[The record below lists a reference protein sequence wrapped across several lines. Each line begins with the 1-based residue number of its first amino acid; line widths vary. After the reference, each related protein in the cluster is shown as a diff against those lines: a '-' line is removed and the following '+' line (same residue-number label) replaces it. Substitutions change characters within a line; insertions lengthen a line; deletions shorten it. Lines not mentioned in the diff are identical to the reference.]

1 MNKTFFTFIV
11 TLLVGCYPVSHVI
24 VGEARMP
31 IEPSMVKI
39 FADYPDEYEKI
50 ALVDAGSS
58 FALKDPA
65 VLFTW
70 QSKMDKVIERLKIEA
85 SQLGANGIVMVGT
98 DNKVVQNLSTDEKGN
113 ISSSSHIQ
121 KIGKAV
127 AVYIP

>member
-1 MNKTFFTFIV
+1 M

-85 SQLGANGIVMVGT
+85 AQLGANGMCALLCPLGAVLFYAGVDALMV
-98 DNKVVQNLSTDEKGN
+98 
-113 ISSSSHIQ
+113 
-121 KIGKAV
+121 
-127 AVYIP
+127 